1 MGEPVLRGLLVLALL
16 NPVTLGAAPDG
27 AAETNLES
35 VQVVNLL
42 AVGADAQGRVAAW
55 DWDTGRISVWKGDGA
70 LLTECVA
77 RDPRLGVSPS
87 RVAVRGDRAFLRFYD
102 PPAASSRG
110 DERGAVLDLGRCKV
124 LKDFGIPGALMAV
137 APSADGWLLV
147 VNEQLPAN
155 DGFAF
160 IEMDDDGKVVR
171 RFDLLRHLRQR
182 VDKPELADLYGAFS
196 GRLFASAK
204 EVWFLPHSMYELW
217 RPAQRGLPLRE
228 VVPPECLAVKGRRV
242 TGEELRKFFEEVLLK
257 DVPEEVR
264 AQSMASTRRDGFS
277 YASTS
282 VATFRR
288 TTAVALRD
296 PKLPKG
302 DRIDI
307 WDMTSEAV
315 VAIGQL
321 PEGAH
326 LVAIEEQY
334 AWLLTTDRR
343 FVRWPL
349 PEHAEPLADPCAVY
363 RSLIEASQVT
373 GSPAATPAPQPSPQP
388 TAGSKG
394 TEERRKDDPSGT
406 LR

>member
-1 MGEPVLRGLLVLALL
+1 MAGLAPRALLALSL
-16 NPVTLGAAPDG
+16 LGPLTLAAMPEESP
-27 AAETNLES
+27 ETDLAS

-77 RDPRLGVSPS
+77 SDPRLGVSPS

-137 APSADGWLLV
+137 APSSDGWLLV
-147 VNEQLPAN
+147 VNEQLPAK

-182 VDKPELADLYGAFS
+182 VDTPELADLYGAFS

-204 EVWFLPHSMYELW
+204 EVWFLPHSTYELW
-217 RPAQRGLPLRE
+217 RPPQRGLPLRE

-277 YASTS
+277 YASAS

-296 PKLPKG
+296 PRLPNG
-302 DRIDI
+302 DRIDL
-307 WDMTSEAV
+307 WDMTTEAV

-326 LVAIEEQY
+326 LVALEEEH

-349 PEHAEPLADPCAVY
+349 PEYAEPLDDPCAVY
-363 RSLIEASQVT
+363 RSLIEASQAA
-373 GSPAATPAPQPSPQP
+373 GKAKATPAPQISPPPPS
-388 TAGSKG
+388 GSRETG
-394 TEERRKDDPSGT
+394 ERRKSETGGEH
-406 LR
+406 R

>member
-1 MGEPVLRGLLVLALL
+1 MEEPVLRGLLVLALL

-70 LLTECVA
+70 LLTECA
-77 RDPRLGVSPS
+77 ASDPRLGVSPS

-137 APSADGWLLV
+137 APSSDGWLLV
-147 VNEQLPAN
+147 VNEKLPAE

-160 IEMDDDGKVVR
+160 IEMDDDGRVVR
-171 RFDLLRHLRQR
+171 RFDLLRHLRKR
-182 VDKPELADLYGAFS
+182 VEQLELADLYGAFN

-217 RPAQRGLPLRE
+217 RPPQRGLPLRE

-242 TGEELRKFFEEVLLK
+242 TGEENRRFYEEVLLK
-257 DVPEEVR
+257 GVPAEVR
-264 AQSMASTRRDGFS
+264 AQSMASTRRDSFFS
-277 YASTS
+277 AATS

-296 PKLPKG
+296 PRLPNG
-302 DRIDI
+302 DRIDL
-307 WDMTSEAV
+307 WDMTTEAV

-326 LVAIEEQY
+326 LVALEEQH

-343 FVRWPL
+343 FLRWPL
-349 PEHAEPLADPCAVY
+349 PEHAEPLDDPCAVY
-363 RSLIEASQVT
+363 RSLVEASQAT
-373 GSPAATPAPQPSPQP
+373 GKAAATPAPQPLPSPI
-388 TAGSKG
+388 AGSKG
-394 TEERRKDDPSGT
+394 TEEPRNENPGGK